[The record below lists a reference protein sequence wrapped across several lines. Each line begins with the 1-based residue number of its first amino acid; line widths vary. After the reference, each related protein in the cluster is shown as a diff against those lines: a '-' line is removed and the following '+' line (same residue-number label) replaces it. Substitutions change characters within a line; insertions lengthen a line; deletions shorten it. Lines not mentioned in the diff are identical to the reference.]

1 MNRAIALFIY
11 VGNFNLAK
19 FMHREYHSLSNGCN
33 WRKSE
38 RTFTQSLRD
47 DERVTFQD
55 EIMNTHVFSNW
66 KSASKA
72 FASVSSAPSELPSD
86 KPRLK
91 MLTTMHSFSLTS
103 YKLLFSIFT
112 STSFAFISR
121 RIPFVQFDVLNNNTL
136 WVHKAAVNLTCVT
149 RGEPHWS
156 IWRAQEYIMALRAQR
171 HSEGHP

>member
-1 MNRAIALFIY
+1 MGAT
-11 VGNFNLAK
+11 
-19 FMHREYHSLSNGCN
+19 E
-33 WRKSE
+33 
-38 RTFTQSLRD
+38 
-47 DERVTFQD
+47 ERVRERSLKVW
-55 EIMNTHVFSNW
+55 EIMRESPSKM
-66 KSASKA
+66 KSWIPMSLAIESRLQKLLLPYQ
-72 FASVSSAPSELPSD
+72 APQVNYLPD
-86 KPRLK
+86 KPGLK